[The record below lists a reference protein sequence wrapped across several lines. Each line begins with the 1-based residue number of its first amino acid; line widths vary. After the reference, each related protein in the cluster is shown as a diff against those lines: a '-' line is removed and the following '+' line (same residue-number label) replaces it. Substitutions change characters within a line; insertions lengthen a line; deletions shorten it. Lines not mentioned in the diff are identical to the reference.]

1 MTEKDFESKTDLLK
15 LDEAP
20 EVVSLR
26 KCQLVVLEGPDKN
39 KKMTLNKNLTSIG
52 KRENNDLLL
61 SDKTVSRNHLEI
73 EYTSDS
79 FLLKDMG
86 STNGTYLNGSKVKEA
101 YLAPGDTIKIGNTLL
116 EFVAFDEKVSIEP
129 STKEIFGAMA
139 GKSRK
144 MRQIFA
150 ILEKIAPTHATVIIE
165 GETGTGKDLV
175 ARAIH
180 EHSTRR
186 AHPYFVFD
194 CSGVAPNLI
203 ESELFGHE
211 KGAFTG
217 AIRSRSGVFEAAKG
231 GTVFLDEIG
240 ELGLDLQPKLLRAL
254 ESREIRRVGA
264 NTPTRIDVRVISATN
279 RNLKKEIVAGRFRE
293 DLYYRMSVVK
303 ILLPPLRERTE
314 DIPLIVQKLL
324 TDSKFNK
331 TATGVKVTRVE
342 DDALKLLMRYP
353 WPGNVREL
361 ANVMERACSF
371 VEGNTIARSHLDFIF
386 AEMGDTEE
394 GTDRM
399 KIDADLPFK
408 EAKQKIVEVFE
419 KEYLEDLLKRH
430 NHNLSKAA
438 REAKV
443 DRKHIRNLLK
453 KYGIPTK
460 GEF

>member
-1 MTEKDFESKTDLLK
+1 MEEKDFESKTDLLK

-39 KKMTLNKNLTSIG
+39 KKITLNKNLTAIG
-52 KRENNDLLL
+52 KRENNDLVLA
-61 SDKTVSRNHLEI
+61 DKTVSRNHLEI

-101 YLAPGDTIKIGNTLL
+101 YLAPGDTIKAGNTLL
-116 EFVAFDEKVSIEP
+116 EFVAFDEKISIEP
-129 STKEIFGAMA
+129 SAKESFGGMA

-150 ILEKIAPTHATVIIE
+150 IIEKIAPTHATVIIE

-186 AHPYFVFD
+186 AHPYMVFD

-217 AIRSRSGVFEAAKG
+217 AIRSRAGVFEAAKG

-240 ELGLDLQPKLLRAL
+240 ELTLDLQPKLLRAL

-264 NTPTRIDVRVISATN
+264 NNPTRIDVRVVSATN
-279 RNLKKEIVAGRFRE
+279 RNLKKEIEAGRFRE

-303 ILLPPLRERTE
+303 ILLPPLRERAE
-314 DIPLIVQKLL
+314 DIPLIIQKLL
-324 TDSKFNK
+324 AEGKFNM
-331 TATGVKVTRVE
+331 TPTGVKVTKVD

-361 ANVMERACSF
+361 ANVMERA
-371 VEGNTIARSHLDFIF
+371 VVLGEGPR
-386 AEMGDTEE
+386 
-394 GTDRM
+394 
-399 KIDADLPFK
+399 IDLADLPARIALVRPPLPG
-408 EAKQKIVEVFE
+408 ERAS
-419 KEYLEDLLKRH
+419 Y
-430 NHNLSKAA
+430 
-438 REAKV
+438 REAV
-443 DRKHIRNLLK
+443 DAYRRELIVKALKQAEGNHAAAAKLLGLHRTHLFRLVK
-453 KYGIPTK
+453 ALRIG
-460 GEF
+460 